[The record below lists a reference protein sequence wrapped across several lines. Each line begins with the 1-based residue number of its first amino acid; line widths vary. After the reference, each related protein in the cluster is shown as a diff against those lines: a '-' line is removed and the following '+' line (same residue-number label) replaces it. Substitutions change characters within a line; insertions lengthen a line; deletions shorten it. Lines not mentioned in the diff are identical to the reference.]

1 MTSATSTRTIALAR
15 RWTPKAIASI
25 HQPPTAAKPAMAAT
39 SNAIAT
45 VKRTIS
51 ATIRVPPAACVLAR
65 ASLMSGPVALP
76 LPLDLATNVL
86 HRLDR
91 MHGRD
96 DVEVVWGRGRGH
108 EPLERVR
115 PPRIVAGV
123 ATLPQADQDVD
134 DRQQHAGRE
143 DERPDRADEVLRSP

>member
-15 RWTPKAIASI
+15 RWTPNAIASI

-39 SNAIAT
+39 SNPIAT

-51 ATIRVPPAACVLAR
+51 ATIRLPPAACVLAR
-65 ASLMSGPVALP
+65 ASLIGGPRALP
-76 LPLDLATNVL
+76 LPLDLSTDVL

-96 DVEVVWGRGRGH
+96 DVEIVRGWRRGH
-108 EPLERVR
+108 DPLERVR
-115 PPRIVAGV
+115 PPRVVACV
-123 ATLPQADQDVD
+123 PTLPQA
-134 DRQQHAGRE
+134 
-143 DERPDRADEVLRSP
+143 